1 MVTMATT
8 IPAISGAETK
18 YFDVMFWNGVTEK
31 RQEAAALLP
40 IRGSIGVF
48 WQLYQDLTVIGT
60 DSLEKQRVN
69 KIYPRKPEDGI
80 PMTAMNA
87 RALKAF
93 FNFAQQTEQPF
104 FFIKKGTQPLWLVR
118 KTSAYYYDD
127 RPDEPYWFPH
137 RIQFEFVRL
146 AEGTETAKRLGKG
159 MNTMMEIEVFTPLPK
174 PTPLPL
180 VVMPQKKVRLVKTPV
195 KSTVIETAYQETE
208 EEPLDI
214 STTEIIKVQSFEH
227 EGTHY
232 YREPIKNKLYAKKG
246 NGGVGAYVGRWSPK
260 DLALH
265 TEIPDS
271 DRED

>member
-1 MVTMATT
+1 MTT
-8 IPAISGAETK
+8 LYAISGAETK
-18 YFDVMFWNGVTEK
+18 YFDVMFWNGVMEK
-31 RQEAAALLP
+31 RQEGASLIP

-60 DSLEKQRVN
+60 ASLEKQRVN
-69 KIYPRKPEDGI
+69 KVYPRKPEDGV
-80 PMTAMNA
+80 PMTAVNA

-93 FNFAQQTEQPF
+93 FDFANQTEQPF
-104 FFIKKGTQPLWLVR
+104 FFVKKGTQPLWLVR
-118 KTSAYYYDD
+118 KTSGYYYED

-159 MNTMMEIEVFTPLPK
+159 MNTMTEREVFTPLPK
-174 PTPLPL
+174 PTPLPQ
-180 VVMPQKKVRLVKTPV
+180 VEMPPKKPAKAAIKPAAKATSIEPV
-195 KSTVIETAYQETE
+195 YRETE

-227 EGTHY
+227 DGTFF

-246 NGGVGAYVGRWSPK
+246 NGSVGAYVGRWSPK
-260 DLALH
+260 ELTLNTD
-265 TEIPDS
+265 IPDS